1 MNVSVMSCEKQIE
14 PIIMANAVYTGYSIH
29 MRIQFLTYTHTW
41 VYQQQDT
48 WKSEEHSLW
57 RVQFKQLIYRN
68 LRRISASRTSGW
80 CIFFFNGVMDHV
92 RGLYVCS
99 ENLTCK
105 WCDGG
110 LAKIHLLTDEAAAA
124 SQTVSKW

>member
-1 MNVSVMSCEKQIE
+1 VKNIHFDVSSSNSSSIE
-14 PIIMANAVYTGYSIH
+14 TSEGY
-29 MRIQFLTYTHTW
+29 
-41 VYQQQDT
+41 
-48 WKSEEHSLW
+48 
-57 RVQFKQLIYRN
+57 QLQEQVD
-68 LRRISASRTSGW
+68 GV
-80 CIFFFNGVMDHV
+80 FFFNGVMDHV

-124 SQTVSKW
+124 SQTVSK